1 MMSIKLKQTILLF
14 FIIVIEG
21 YVVLSSELLAIRQ
34 SIPYVGSGTDTISI
48 IIAAVLM
55 PLAFGYQNG
64 GKFKPHKMFGYF
76 ITVRKKL
83 IINIIVAATILLI
96 GLSYK
101 SIGLFFNWLPTI
113 GIYDRILQISIYS
126 ILFLVIP
133 VYLLGQTVP
142 LITNFFSKQHLP
154 TVTGRILFFSTVG
167 SFMGAVFSTLVLMTF
182 LGVHHT
188 VSLNFVLMAIL
199 VIALSKKT
207 ASLPVFYTVALALIA
222 MFVNS
227 DKVMYREHIVKNNQ
241 YNTIQAGETISGS
254 RELVINGNS
263 SSSYND
269 EGRKYAYIEFAE
281 RVAIMPIISSVPPKD
296 ILVIGAGAFTFG
308 HNDKNNNY
316 TYIDIDRDLKEVAEK
331 YILREPI
338 GDNKI
343 FIPKPA
349 RAFLQESKKKYDL
362 IYLDTYLGGSRIPE
376 HLVTIEY
383 FEQVKK
389 HLKNNGILMTNFI
402 LSPNFNSALSRNLDN
417 TFRSV
422 FPHTSRVVIKEQ
434 YKLWSDSATQAANVA
449 YIYRHQ
455 DNYKKGHIYTDNKN
469 TVFYDKP
476 KKIAP

>member
-1 MMSIKLKQTILLF
+1 MKSIKQTLLLF
-14 FIIVIEG
+14 FIIVVEG
-21 YVVLSSELLAIRQ
+21 YIVLSSELLAIRQ
-34 SIPYVGSGTDTISI
+34 SVPYVGSGTDTISI

-55 PLAFGYQNG
+55 PMAFGYQNG
-64 GKFKPHKMFGYF
+64 GTFKPHKIFGHF
-76 ITVRKKL
+76 VTVRKKL
-83 IINIIVAATILLI
+83 IINIVMAATILLI

-101 SIGLFFNWLPTI
+101 SMSLFFTWLPTI
-113 GIYDRILQISIYS
+113 GVYDRILQISIYS
-126 ILFLVIP
+126 ILFLIVP

-154 TVTGRILFFSTVG
+154 IVTGRILFFSTIG
-167 SFMGAVFSTLVLMTF
+167 SFIGAVFSTLVLMTF

-188 VSLNFVLMAIL
+188 VSLNFVLLAIL

-207 ASLPVFYTVALALIA
+207 ASLPVLYTVILALIA
-222 MFVNS
+222 MFINS
-227 DKVMYREHIVKNNQ
+227 DRVMYDEHIIKNNQ
-241 YNTIQAGETISGS
+241 YNTIQAGETIGGT
-254 RELVINGNS
+254 REMIINGNR

-269 EGRKYAYIEFAE
+269 EGRKYSYIEFAE

-316 TYIDIDRDLKEVAEK
+316 TYIDIDRDLKEVAEE
-331 YILREPI
+331 YVLREPI

-349 RAFLQESKKKYDL
+349 RAFLQESKEKYDL
-362 IYLDTYLGGSRIPE
+362 IYLDTYLGGARIPE
-376 HLVTIEY
+376 HLVTKEY
-383 FEQVKK
+383 FEQVKN
-389 HLKNNGILMTNFI
+389 HLKDSGILMTNFI
-402 LSPNFNSALSRNLDN
+402 LSPNFKSKLSRNLDN
-417 TFRSV
+417 TFRYV
-422 FPHTSRVVIKEQ
+422 FPHSSRVVIKEQ
-434 YKLWSDSATQAANVA
+434 YQLWSENTTQVANVA

-476 KKIAP
+476 KKLSP